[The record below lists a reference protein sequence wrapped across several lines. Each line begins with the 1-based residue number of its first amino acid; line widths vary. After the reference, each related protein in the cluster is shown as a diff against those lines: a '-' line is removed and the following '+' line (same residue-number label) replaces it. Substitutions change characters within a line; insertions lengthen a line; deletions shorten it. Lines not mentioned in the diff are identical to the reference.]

1 MLESSTV
8 VWLRSAAREASYRLA
23 RFLPESSDAVQPDSP
38 IHILGTVVEA
48 SAEATAEV
56 QACVRACLW
65 FTYRQHFEPIPGT
78 VFTSDAGW
86 GCMMRSGQMILAQA
100 LLRLSA
106 GGGGAGASLE
116 RREAATVALFADC
129 LAAPYSLHRITL
141 EGQAQGLP
149 VGRWMGPASIAQV
162 LVRLADRD
170 APSCG
175 RRGGRGG
182 GRGGGGRGCRRRS
195 GGAVRSGRGE
205 RLLYLDP
212 HEVQPA
218 LRPDDPDVASCH
230 YGRGLRTVR
239 VGDIDPSLAFGF
251 LCGSADEFDELCA
264 GCARVGSSSLS
275 AFSIAEA
282 RVLCYERAGSE
293 AEEAE
298 PLSSDDDDD
307 LVVL

>member
-1 MLESSTV
+1 LEANV
-8 VWLRSAAREASYRLA
+8 AEGDAAAGGAAAARCGPGVVLHVAMDGSVYRDEVVAAASGGGGGWRPLLLLVPLRLGLDRLNA
-23 RFLPESSDAVQPDSP
+23 EYVPT
-38 IHILGTVVEA
+38 ILG
-48 SAEATAEV
+48 
-56 QACVRACLW
+56 
-65 FTYRQHFEPIPGT
+65 
-78 VFTSDAGW
+78 
-86 GCMMRSGQMILAQA
+86 
-100 LLRLSA
+100 LLRLPQ
-106 GGGGAGASLE
+106 
-116 RREAATVALFADC
+116 C
-129 LAAPYSLHRITL
+129 
-141 EGQAQGLP
+141 
-149 VGRWMGPASIAQV
+149 VGVI
-162 LVRLADRD
+162 
-170 APSCG
+170 
-175 RRGGRGG
+175 GGRP
-182 GRGGGGRGCRRRS
+182 RS
-195 GGAVRSGRGE
+195 SYYFIGSQGE

-230 YGRGLRTVR
+230 YGRGLRSVR

>member
-78 VFTSDAGW
+78 
-86 GCMMRSGQMILAQA
+86 
-100 LLRLSA
+100 
-106 GGGGAGASLE
+106 
-116 RREAATVALFADC
+116 AATVALFADC

-162 LVRLADRD
+162 LVVA
-170 APSCG
+170 AAS
-175 RRGGRGG
+175 
-182 GRGGGGRGCRRRS
+182 GGGGGWRPLLLLVPLRLGLDRLNAEYVPTILGLLRLPQCVGVIGGRPRS
-195 GGAVRSGRGE
+195 SYYFIGSQGE
-205 RLLYLDP
+205 PARRLLYLDP

-230 YGRGLRTVR
+230 YGRGLRSVR